1 MKQER
6 KKSGKQPE
14 LLKNKERWKEVRDMS
29 DEFRKESEQNVSM
42 EQNTD
47 EVKNEQQ
54 KETADAAARETVQ
67 TNGETGGVHAETD
80 AGQQDGSR
88 SSATTYS
95 WVNPKLT
102 GGTEQQD
109 NSAAYTGQTEQ
120 TQQDGLHGSQQF
132 DTNRQG
138 DAQQHRSYQSYHID
152 MPQAENINQKKKKD
166 RKVKKPMSLGKKW
179 GMVLAMGAVFGI
191 VAGSVFTGTA
201 VIGTKLTGT
210 GNTQSSVTIPTT
222 ATNTSSVQDSSA
234 TGTGMSVKDVAA
246 SAMPS
251 LVAIS
256 TMTVEEVQ
264 TFFGVAS
271 QEVPASG
278 TGVIVGQNDDE
289 LLIATNNHVV
299 SGAQQ
304 LSVTF
309 TDDTTIEGQIKG
321 TDEANDLAVVAVKLS
336 DIPEDTQSQ
345 IKVAV
350 MGDSDA
356 LEVGEQVVAIGNAL
370 GSGQSVTSGY
380 VSALN
385 RDITS
390 TDETTGQESTS
401 EDLIQT
407 DAAINPGNSGG
418 ALLNMNGELI
428 GINEA
433 KYSSTEVEGMG
444 FAIPISKAE
453 PILQNLMSLTTRYKV
468 DDKDASYI
476 GITMQDV
483 ESSVSETYG
492 IPSGVRIE
500 SVVEGGPAD
509 EAGVK
514 KGDILTKFDGRTV
527 TNANGLKDIL
537 SYYAAGE
544 TVDITVERADD
555 GEYKEKTLTITLGSA
570 DDMPQTTPTQQNS
583 LNPFGK

>member
-1 MKQER
+1 
-6 KKSGKQPE
+6 
-14 LLKNKERWKEVRDMS
+14 MS
-29 DEFRKESEQNVSM
+29 DEFRKETEHDLSVEK
-42 EQNTD
+42 NT
-47 EVKNEQQ
+47 ENTEKEQQ
-54 KETADAAARETVQ
+54 NMSATHGEDSREQRNDTVEKENRE
-67 TNGETGGVHAETD
+67 
-80 AGQQDGSR
+80 S

-102 GGTEQQD
+102 GREEEQD

-120 TQQDGLHGSQQF
+120 KAFQSSGQFGESRQQF
-132 DTNRQG
+132 HENPQG
-138 DAQQHRSYQSYHID
+138 DQKQQHAYQAYHID
-152 MPQAENINQKKKKD
+152 VPQPEDGKQKKKKD
-166 RKVKKPMSLGKKW
+166 RKEKKPMSLGKKW

-191 VAGSVFTGTA
+191 VAGGVFTGTA
-201 VIGTKLTGT
+201 VIGTRLTGT
-210 GNTQSSVTIPTT
+210 GNTQSNVTIPTT
-222 ATNTSSVQDSSA
+222 VTSTSGGQESSSSES
-234 TGTGMSVKDVAA
+234 GMSVKDVAA

-264 TFFGVAS
+264 TFFGIAS

-278 TGVIVGQNDDE
+278 TGVIVGQNDEE

-309 TDDTTIEGQIKG
+309 IDDATIEGQIKG

-336 DIPEDTQSQ
+336 DIPEDTLSQ

-390 TDETTGQESTS
+390 TDETTGQETTS

-418 ALLNMNGELI
+418 ALLNMKGELI

-433 KYSSTEVEGMG
+433 KYSSTDVEGMG

-468 DDKDASYI
+468 DEENASYI

-514 KGDILTKFDGRTV
+514 KGDILTGFDGRTV
-527 TNANGLKDIL
+527 TNASGLKEIL

-544 TVDITVERADD
+544 TVEITVERADD
-555 GEYKEKTLTITLGSA
+555 GEYVEKTLTLTLGSA
-570 DDMPQTTPTQQNS
+570 DDMPETTPAQQNS
-583 LNPFGK
+583 VSPFGK

>member
-1 MKQER
+1 
-6 KKSGKQPE
+6 
-14 LLKNKERWKEVRDMS
+14 MS
-29 DEFRKESEQNVSM
+29 DEFRKETEHGISV
-42 EQNTD
+42 EQNT
-47 EVKNEQQ
+47 ENAEREQQ
-54 KETADAAARETVQ
+54 GMREEESRELQNETAEKENKEQ
-67 TNGETGGVHAETD
+67 
-80 AGQQDGSR
+80 

-102 GGTEQQD
+102 GREEEQD

-120 TQQDGLHGSQQF
+120 KAFQSSARFGESRQQF
-132 DTNRQG
+132 HENPQEDQK
-138 DAQQHRSYQSYHID
+138 QHHAYQAYHID
-152 MPQAENINQKKKKD
+152 VPQPEDGKQKKKKA
-166 RKVKKPMSLGKKW
+166 RKEKKPMSLGKKW

-191 VAGSVFTGTA
+191 VAGGVFTGTA
-201 VIGTKLTGT
+201 VIGTRLTGT
-210 GNTQSSVTIPTT
+210 GNTQANVTIPTT
-222 ATNTSSVQDSSA
+222 VTSTSGSQESSTSDS
-234 TGTGMSVKDVAA
+234 GMSVKDVAA

-264 TFFGVAS
+264 TFFGIAS

-278 TGVIVGQNDDE
+278 TGVIVGQNDEE

-309 TDDTTIEGQIKG
+309 IDDATIEGQIKG
-321 TDEANDLAVVAVKLS
+321 TDEANDLGVVAVKLS
-336 DIPEDTQSQ
+336 DIPEDTLSQ

-350 MGDSDA
+350 MGDSDS

-390 TDETTGQESTS
+390 TDETTGQETTS

-418 ALLNMNGELI
+418 ALLNMKGELI

-433 KYSSTEVEGMG
+433 KYSSTDVEGMG

-468 DDKDASYI
+468 DEENASYI

-514 KGDILTKFDGRTV
+514 KGDILTGFDGRTV
-527 TNANGLKDIL
+527 TNASGLKEIL

-544 TVDITVERADD
+544 TVEITVERADD
-555 GEYKEKTLTITLGSA
+555 GEYVEKTLTLTLGSA
-570 DDMPQTTPTQQNS
+570 DDMPKTTPTEQNS
-583 LNPFGK
+583 VSPFGK

>member
-1 MKQER
+1 
-6 KKSGKQPE
+6 
-14 LLKNKERWKEVRDMS
+14 MS
-29 DEFRKESEQNVSM
+29 DEFRKETEQDMSV
-42 EQNTD
+42 EKNT
-47 EVKNEQQ
+47 ENLEKEQQ
-54 KETADAAARETVQ
+54 GMNGAYEEENKEEQVVADERKQSAA
-67 TNGETGGVHAETD
+67 
-80 AGQQDGSR
+80 
-88 SSATTYS
+88 SSSTTYS

-102 GGTEQQD
+102 GKEEEQD
-109 NSAAYTGQTEQ
+109 NSTAYTGQTEQ
-120 TQQDGLHGSQQF
+120 RAFAGNGGFEESRQQF
-132 DTNRQG
+132 HENVHEEQK
-138 DAQQHRSYQSYHID
+138 QHHAYQPYHID
-152 MPQAENINQKKKKD
+152 VPQPENGKRKQKKD
-166 RKVKKPMSLGKKW
+166 RKEKKPMSLGKKW

-191 VAGSVFTGTA
+191 VAGGVFTGTA
-201 VIGTKLTGT
+201 MIGTRLTGSA
-210 GNTQSSVTIPTT
+210 QSNVTIPTT
-222 ATNTSSVQDSSA
+222 VTSTSSGQESNAAES
-234 TGTGMSVKDVAA
+234 GMSVKDVAA

-264 TFFGVAS
+264 TFFGIAS

-278 TGVIVGQNDDE
+278 TGVIVGQNEEE

-309 TDDTTIEGQIKG
+309 IDDATIEGQIKG

-336 DIPEDTQSQ
+336 DIPEDTLSQ

-390 TDETTGQESTS
+390 TDETTGQETTS

-468 DDKDASYI
+468 DEENASYI

-509 EAGVK
+509 EAGIK
-514 KGDILTKFDGRTV
+514 KGDILTGFDGRTV
-527 TNANGLKDIL
+527 TNASGLKEIL

-544 TVDITVERADD
+544 TVEITVERADD
-555 GEYKEKTLTITLGSA
+555 GEYVEKTLTLTLGSA
-570 DDMPQTTPTQQNS
+570 DDMPETTPAQQNS
-583 LNPFGK
+583 ASPFGR